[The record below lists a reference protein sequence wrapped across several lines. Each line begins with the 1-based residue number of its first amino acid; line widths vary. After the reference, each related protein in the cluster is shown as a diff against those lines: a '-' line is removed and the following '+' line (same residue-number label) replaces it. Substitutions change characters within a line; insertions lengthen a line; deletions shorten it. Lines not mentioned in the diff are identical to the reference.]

1 MNLLL
6 STSSSQSPL
15 RYKTTMLGSL
25 VFTKDALSNVI
36 LILINNFPVESQVIV
51 ICFIIMW
58 ANLSR
63 LWYKISC
70 IGLRPKW
77 ATTVATVVASLHN
90 VFQTVIHIISPVQ
103 EFLHHSLYKLIA
115 VENWLEVVLL
125 LHSNK

>member
-6 STSSSQSPL
+6 SAKSSQRPI
-15 RYKTTMLGSL
+15 RYKMTMFGSL

-51 ICFIIMW
+51 ICFIVMRT
-58 ANLSR
+58 NLGR
-63 LWYKISC
+63 LWYMISC

-90 VFQTVIHIISPVQ
+90 VFQTVIHIIFPVQ

-115 VENWLEVVLL
+115 VENWLEVLL